1 MFTHR
6 LPSVITSSRLARLS
20 ALAVMLALMAL
31 GVGVA
36 HAANITVCPSGC
48 DHSTIQAAV
57 DSASDGDTIVMAAGL
72 YREDVRISKAL
83 VLQGAGSDNT
93 IIEGTA
99 RQAVIMIGAG
109 ATVSISGV
117 TVQNGGRS
125 GVNGSGG
132 IFNDGIATLSD
143 SKVINNFSFLGG
155 GIANGG
161 EMTIISSAIDTNIGV
176 FGGGG
181 VFNQGTLTI
190 YDSSVSNNQAGNSG
204 GGILNQNATV
214 TISGSTIDGN
224 SAASSGA
231 GISTSG
237 EMTLVNSTISGNL
250 VGGMGGGIFSAGSVD
265 MHNVAIF
272 DNDAGSPDTG
282 PGNGGGIVHEGV
294 GEVTSE
300 NSIIAGNRAEGG
312 AAPDCAGV
320 FSSLGYNVIGNG
332 NDAYCSGFDATDRLV
347 DDPMLTPLAD
357 NGGPTMTH
365 ALQPGSPA
373 TDAGN
378 PAGCVDQDGNP
389 LSADQ
394 RGMAR
399 PADGDGDDIAICDS
413 GAFES
418 DVPPPPPI
426 ITLASSKDSDIKRLL
441 PNLNDGANEALTLQR
456 FDFSRIVVAFD
467 ITDIELDGL
476 KSATLVMALK
486 EGPEPP
492 LSDEANGLF
501 ALLAMYMK
509 LEIEREMMLDA
520 HRLRVDWSEGNGD
533 LDSSRLR
540 DMELGSGP
548 GVTWNCPND
557 VNIHN
562 TRADYNN
569 RADCYKQWRGAAN
582 SIASST
588 APSAIISEG
597 ASGEVSWD
605 VTQDVLEGASFGWLI
620 KNAGER
626 QFSEAA
632 FYSKEGAET
641 LGNPDLAPRL
651 ILEYEN

>member
-1 MFTHR
+1 MHR
-6 LPSVITSSRLARLS
+6 LTSRIASGKLVRLS
-20 ALAVMLALMAL
+20 TLAVMLALMAL
-31 GVGVA
+31 SAGVA

-48 DHSTIQAAV
+48 DHLTIQAAV
-57 DSASDGDTIVMAAGL
+57 NSASDGDTIVIAAGL
-72 YREDVRISKAL
+72 YKEDVHINKSLA
-83 VLQGAGSDNT
+83 LQGAGADST

-99 RQAVIMIGAG
+99 RQAVITIGAG

-143 SKVINNFSFLGG
+143 SKIINNFSFLGG

-181 VFNQGTLTI
+181 IFNQGTLSI

-214 TISGSTIDGN
+214 TIFGSTIDAN
-224 SAASSGA
+224 SAASSGG

-237 EMTLVNSTISGNL
+237 GMTLVNSTISGNL
-250 VGGMGGGIFSAGSVD
+250 AGVMGGGIFSAGSVD
-265 MHNVAIF
+265 MHNVTIF

-282 PGNGGGIVHEGV
+282 PGNGGGIVHEDGGLV
-294 GEVTSE
+294 AFE
-300 NSIIAGNRAEGG
+300 NSIIAGNRSEGG

-320 FSSLGYNVIGNG
+320 FTSLGHNVIGNG
-332 NDAYCSGFDATDRLV
+332 NDAYCSAFDATDQLV
-347 DDPMLTPLAD
+347 DDPMLAPLAY

-378 PAGCVDQDGNP
+378 PASCTDQDGNP
-389 LSADQ
+389 LNADQ

-399 PADGDGDDIAICDS
+399 PADSDGDDIAICDS

-426 ITLASSKDSDIKRLL
+426 ITLASSKDSAIKRLL
-441 PNLNDGANEALTLQR
+441 PNLNDGANEALALHKL
-456 FDFSRIVVAFD
+456 DHSHIVVAFD
-467 ITDIELDGL
+467 MTDIELDGL
-476 KSATLVMALK
+476 KSAMLVMTLK

-492 LSDEANGLF
+492 LSDEAKGLF
-501 ALLAMYMK
+501 ALLAKYVK
-509 LEIEREMMLDA
+509 LEIEQEMMLDA

-533 LDSSRLR
+533 LSGSHLR

-548 GVTWNCPND
+548 GVTWNCPTD
-557 VNIHN
+557 VNIRN
-562 TRADYNN
+562 LRS
-569 RADCYKQWRGAAN
+569 DCYRQWRGAAN
-582 SIASST
+582 AIASST
-588 APSAIISEG
+588 APSALISQG

-620 KNAGER
+620 RNAGEW

-632 FYSKEGAET
+632 FYSKEGAEA